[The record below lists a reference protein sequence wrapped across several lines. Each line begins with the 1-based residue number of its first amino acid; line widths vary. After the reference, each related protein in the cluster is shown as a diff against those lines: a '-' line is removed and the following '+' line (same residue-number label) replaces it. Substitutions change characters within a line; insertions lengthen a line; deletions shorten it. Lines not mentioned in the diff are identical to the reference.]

1 LSQCSAL
8 PLAPEACSQVNSSGR
23 LARTSLTFLL
33 HAEDDPVDPVENL
46 LVYDAALRKAG
57 VPAEVHISCEGG
69 HAFGLRATDAP
80 ITHWTGLV
88 ERWLESAGVLSK

>member
-1 LSQCSAL
+1 M
-8 PLAPEACSQVNSSGR
+8 NSSGR

-57 VPAEVHISCEGG
+57 VPAEMHVFVNGG

>member
-1 LSQCSAL
+1 M